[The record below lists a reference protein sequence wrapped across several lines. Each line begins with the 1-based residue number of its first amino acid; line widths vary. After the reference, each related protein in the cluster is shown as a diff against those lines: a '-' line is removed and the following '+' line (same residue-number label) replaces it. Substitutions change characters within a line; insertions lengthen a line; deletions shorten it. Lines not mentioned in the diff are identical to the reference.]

1 MRRSDLA
8 HELGMTPSG
17 VTRALVPLERVGLVS
32 REPDPRDA
40 RVEPTVFTPAGERRL
55 AEATRR

>member
-1 MRRSDLA
+1 
-8 HELGMTPSG
+8 MTPSG